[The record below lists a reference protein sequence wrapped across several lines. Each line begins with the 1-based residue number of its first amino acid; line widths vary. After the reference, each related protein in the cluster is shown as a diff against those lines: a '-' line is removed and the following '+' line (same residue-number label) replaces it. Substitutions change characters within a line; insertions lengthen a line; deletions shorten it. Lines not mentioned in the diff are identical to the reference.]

1 LLPGLRTSRGTCPIG
16 LPARCATG
24 SEKAGLMT
32 APNFELIRAALL
44 RRPLP
49 GLSAQLLMAPAHRR
63 EWLREMPKPDGAKEG
78 SVCVLLYPG
87 EYGLTLPLTRR
98 TDDLAHHRGQISLPG
113 GAREPGESLGQTA
126 LREAQEELGVDLAGA
141 GLLGQLSPV
150 YVQVSD
156 YYVTPF
162 VVAFPGRP
170 VFRPDPREVVYI
182 LEVPLAAVLDPTA
195 RREEVWELQGGP
207 TRVPYFSL
215 ADHKVWGATAMVL
228 SELAVL
234 VNSGRPPEGV
244 LP

>member
-1 LLPGLRTSRGTCPIG
+1 MGAANL
-16 LPARCATG
+16 
-24 SEKAGLMT
+24 
-32 APNFELIRAALL
+32 ELIRAALS

-49 GLSAQLLMAPAHRR
+49 GLSAQLLMAPASRR
-63 EWLREMPKPDGAKEG
+63 ERLREMPKPEGAREG

-87 EYGLTLPLTRR
+87 EDGLTLPLTRR

-113 GAREPGESLGQTA
+113 GAREPGESLVQTA

-170 VFRPDPREVVYI
+170 VFRRDPREVAYI
-182 LEVPLAAVLDPTA
+182 LEVPLAAVLDPKA
-195 RREEVWELQGGP
+195 RREELWELPGGP
-207 TRVPYFSL
+207 TQVPYFSL

-228 SELAVL
+228 SELAAL
-234 VNSGRPPEGV
+234 ITPG
-244 LP
+244 LPTAEELL